1 MNIRGLII
9 IMLVLSSCRN
19 LNVSE
24 TQLVDLV
31 PTKPVF
37 ILKIQSTNVP
47 SFEKFFNG
55 FNTIINY
62 KFDSKIDN
70 FLDKPLIISYH
81 DMGNDKIQPIIITE
95 ESNIE
100 KNLEV
105 IDSTTYNGFT
115 IKQIKFNERYL
126 FSAVKNGIYLESNS
140 KLLIENSLRNST
152 YLKTENSSDML
163 RLYQISNSKISLLY
177 NGKFSKILKDND
189 LAALFFQNE
198 TSDWMQNDIDIKN
211 NKLTVNGVGVV
222 KDSLFSKINTLR
234 GIKTSKF
241 NFKSVV
247 PLNFKKIERFSHN
260 HFEYISNLKN
270 FVSID
275 EFKKISNDSL
285 FYDINEIG
293 NIFLENDT
301 ISISVFKNIN
311 KLKSKI
317 LETTKSMSKYRGY
330 DIFELGDGLFLTENI
345 NRGFPL
351 QKQKFATLL
360 ENKLI
365 LSNYSNPLE
374 YIILNYT
381 NKSTLDFSQDFDKKF
396 QNLPETSNILRIYN
410 TNNFAKDL
418 SKKLNVDS
426 EKYNFWYDHTF
437 VDENVIYNT
446 RFTEKL
452 NEQFVEKGPKVVF
465 NLKLNDEISLAP
477 KWVKNYV
484 TKKPEILTQD
494 KSNNLYLISE
504 DGNIVWRKKIE
515 DQIIGKVHQVD
526 LYKNGRLQYAFVTN
540 ESFMII
546 DKNGNLVKK
555 IKHKNNNKVIGL
567 SVFDYDKNRNYR
579 FLICFENDIK
589 MLDSNMKTVRGFS
602 TKNIRSHISALP
614 KHFRIGSKDFLVVK
628 TEKKLLILDRRG
640 NIRLN
645 IDEKIKSPT
654 SETFINKNS
663 FIYVMNNDLVT
674 VDLKG
679 NAKITPLPL
688 DSEYGFVANQN
699 NLIYVSENVMTI
711 NNINFELKFGNYT
724 NPQLFFDEIVSV
736 TDLDLKKIYLFNNN
750 GSPIENF
757 PIYGTGVIDISTK
770 KNKSKLLVTLGE
782 KNEILVYLIN

>member
-1 MNIRGLII
+1 MSVRGLII
-9 IMLVLSSCRN
+9 IMLVLSSCKN
-19 LNVSE
+19 FNVSE

-37 ILKIQSTNVP
+37 ILKIQSTTVP
-47 SFEKFFNG
+47 NFEKFFNG

-81 DMGNDKIQPIIITE
+81 DMGNDKIQPIIITDE
-95 ESNIE
+95 LNIE

-105 IDSTTYNGFT
+105 IDSTIYNGFT
-115 IKQIKFNERYL
+115 IKQIKFNESYL
-126 FSAVKNGIYLESNS
+126 FSAVKNGIYLESKS

-152 YLKTENSSDML
+152 HLKTENSSDML
-163 RLYQISNSKISLLY
+163 RLYQISNSNISLLY
-177 NGKFSKILKDND
+177 NGKISKILKDND
-189 LAALFFQNE
+189 LATLFFQNE
-198 TSDWMQNDIDIKN
+198 ASDWMQNDIDIKN
-211 NKLTVNGVGVV
+211 NKLTVNGVAIV
-222 KDSLFSKINTLR
+222 KDSLFNKINTLR

-260 HFEYISNLKN
+260 HFKYISNLKN
-270 FVSID
+270 FVSVD
-275 EFKKISNDSL
+275 EFQKISNDSL
-285 FYDINEIG
+285 FYNINEIG

-301 ISISVFKNIN
+301 ISVSVFKNIN

-330 DIFELGDGLFLTENI
+330 DIFELSDGLFLTENI
-345 NRGFPL
+345 NSGFPL
-351 QKQKFATLL
+351 QKQKFAALI

-365 LSNYSNPLE
+365 ISNYSNSLE

-381 NKSTLDFSQDFDKKF
+381 NKSTLGFSQDFDKKF
-396 QNLPETSNILRIYN
+396 QNLPETSNVLRIYN
-410 TNNFAKDL
+410 TNNFAEDL
-418 SKKLNVDS
+418 LKKLNIDP

-437 VDENVIYNT
+437 VDENVVYNT

-452 NEQFVEKGPKVVF
+452 SEQFVEKGPKVVF
-465 NLKLNDEISLAP
+465 NLKFNDEISLAP

-494 KSNNLYLISE
+494 KSNNLYLVSE

-540 ESFMII
+540 ESFIII

-555 IKHKNNNKVIGL
+555 VKHKNNNKVIGL

-589 MLDSNMKTVRGFS
+589 MLDSTMKKVRGFS
-602 TKNIRSHISALP
+602 TKNFQSPISALP

-628 TEKKLLILDRRG
+628 TDKKLLILDRRG

-654 SETFINKNS
+654 SETFVNKNS
-663 FIYVMNNDLVT
+663 FIYVSNNNLVT

-699 NLIYVSENVMTI
+699 NMIYLSENVMTI

-736 TDLDLKKIYLFNNN
+736 TDLDLKKIYLFNSD

-757 PIYGTGVIDISTK
+757 PIYGTSVIDINTK
-770 KNKSKLLVTLGE
+770 KNKSKQLVTLGE
-782 KNEILVYLIN
+782 KNEILVYSIN

>member
-19 LNVSE
+19 FNVSE

-47 SFEKFFNG
+47 NFEKFFNG

-81 DMGNDKIQPIIITE
+81 DMGNDKFQPIIITDE
-95 ESNIE
+95 LNIE

-115 IKQIKFNERYL
+115 IKQIKFNESYL
-126 FSAVKNGIYLESNS
+126 FSAVKNGIYLESKS

-152 YLKTENSSDML
+152 HLKTENSSDML

-211 NKLTVNGVGVV
+211 NKLTVNGVAVI

-270 FVSID
+270 FVSVD

-330 DIFELGDGLFLTENI
+330 DIFELSDGLFLTENI

-365 LSNYSNPLE
+365 LSNYPNPLE

-381 NKSTLDFSQDFDKKF
+381 NKSTLGFSQDFEKKF
-396 QNLPETSNILRIYN
+396 QNLPETSNVLRIYN

-418 SKKLNVDS
+418 LQKLNIDS

-437 VDENVIYNT
+437 VDENVVYNT

-452 NEQFVEKGPKVVF
+452 SEQFVEKGPKVVF
-465 NLKLNDEISLAP
+465 NLKFNDEISLAP

-494 KSNNLYLISE
+494 RSNNLYLVGE

-526 LYKNGRLQYAFVTN
+526 LYRNGRLQYAFVTN

-555 IKHKNNNKVIGL
+555 VKHKNNKKVIGL

-602 TKNIRSHISALP
+602 TKNIQSPISALP

-674 VDLKG
+674 IDLKG

-711 NNINFELKFGNYT
+711 NNVNFELKFGNYT

-736 TDLDLKKIYLFNNN
+736 TDLDLKKIYLFNSD

-757 PIYGTGVIDISTK
+757 PIYGTGVVDINTK

-782 KNEILVYLIN
+782 KNEILVYSIN

>member
-1 MNIRGLII
+1 M
-9 IMLVLSSCRN
+9 
-19 LNVSE
+19 
-24 TQLVDLV
+24 
-31 PTKPVF
+31 
-37 ILKIQSTNVP
+37 
-47 SFEKFFNG
+47 
-55 FNTIINY
+55 
-62 KFDSKIDN
+62 
-70 FLDKPLIISYH
+70 
-81 DMGNDKIQPIIITE
+81 
-95 ESNIE
+95 
-100 KNLEV
+100 
-105 IDSTTYNGFT
+105 
-115 IKQIKFNERYL
+115 
-126 FSAVKNGIYLESNS
+126 
-140 KLLIENSLRNST
+140 
-152 YLKTENSSDML
+152 
-163 RLYQISNSKISLLY
+163 
-177 NGKFSKILKDND
+177 
-189 LAALFFQNE
+189 
-198 TSDWMQNDIDIKN
+198 
-211 NKLTVNGVGVV
+211 
-222 KDSLFSKINTLR
+222 
-234 GIKTSKF
+234 
-241 NFKSVV
+241 
-247 PLNFKKIERFSHN
+247 
-260 HFEYISNLKN
+260 KN

-494 KSNNLYLISE
+494 RSNNLYLVGE

-555 IKHKNNNKVIGL
+555 VKHKNNKKVIGL

-654 SETFINKNS
+654 SETYVNKNS

-674 VDLKG
+674 VDLEG

-711 NNINFELKFGNYT
+711 NNVNFELKFGNYT
-724 NPQLFFDEIVSV
+724 NPQIFFDEIISV
-736 TDLDLKKIYLFNNN
+736 TDLDLKKIYLFNSD
-750 GSPIENF
+750 GSTLENF
-757 PIYGTGVIDISTK
+757 PIYGTSVIDISAK
-770 KNKSKLLVTLGE
+770 KNTSKLLVTLGE

>member
-1 MNIRGLII
+1 MSVRGLII
-9 IMLVLSSCRN
+9 IMLVLSSCKN
-19 LNVSE
+19 FNVSE

-37 ILKIQSTNVP
+37 ILKIQSTTVP
-47 SFEKFFNG
+47 NFEKFFNG

-81 DMGNDKIQPIIITE
+81 DMGNDKIQPIIITDE
-95 ESNIE
+95 LNIE

-105 IDSTTYNGFT
+105 IDSTIYNGFT
-115 IKQIKFNERYL
+115 IKQIKFNESYL
-126 FSAVKNGIYLESNS
+126 FSAVKNGIYLESKS

-152 YLKTENSSDML
+152 HLKTKNSSDML
-163 RLYQISNSKISLLY
+163 RLYQISNSNISLLY
-177 NGKFSKILKDND
+177 NGKISKILKDND
-189 LAALFFQNE
+189 LATLFFQNE
-198 TSDWMQNDIDIKN
+198 ASDWMQNDIDIKN
-211 NKLTVNGVGVV
+211 NKLTVNGVAIV
-222 KDSLFSKINTLR
+222 KDSLFNKINTLR

-260 HFEYISNLKN
+260 HFKYISNLKN
-270 FVSID
+270 FVSVD
-275 EFKKISNDSL
+275 EFQKISNDSL
-285 FYDINEIG
+285 FYNINEIG

-301 ISISVFKNIN
+301 ISVSVFKNIN

-330 DIFELGDGLFLTENI
+330 DIFELSDGLFLTENI
-345 NRGFPL
+345 NSGFPL
-351 QKQKFATLL
+351 QKQKFATLI

-365 LSNYSNPLE
+365 ISNYSNSLE

-381 NKSTLDFSQDFDKKF
+381 NKSTLGFSQDFDKKF
-396 QNLPETSNILRIYN
+396 QNLPETSNVLRIYN
-410 TNNFAKDL
+410 TNNFAEDL
-418 SKKLNVDS
+418 LKKLNIDP

-437 VDENVIYNT
+437 VDENVVYNT

-452 NEQFVEKGPKVVF
+452 SEQFVEKGPKVVF
-465 NLKLNDEISLAP
+465 NLKFNDEISLAP

-494 KSNNLYLISE
+494 KSNNLYLVSE

-540 ESFMII
+540 ESFIII

-555 IKHKNNNKVIGL
+555 VKHKNNNKVIGL

-589 MLDSNMKTVRGFS
+589 MLDSTMKKVRGFS
-602 TKNIRSHISALP
+602 TKNFQSPISALP

-628 TEKKLLILDRRG
+628 TDKKLLILDRRG

-654 SETFINKNS
+654 SETFVNKNS
-663 FIYVMNNDLVT
+663 FIYVSNNNLVT

-699 NLIYVSENVMTI
+699 NMIYLSENVMTI

-736 TDLDLKKIYLFNNN
+736 TDLDLKKIYLFNSD

-757 PIYGTGVIDISTK
+757 PIYGTSVIDINTK
-770 KNKSKLLVTLGE
+770 KNKSKQLVTLGE
-782 KNEILVYLIN
+782 KNEILVYSIN

>member
-1 MNIRGLII
+1 MSVRGLII
-9 IMLVLSSCRN
+9 IMLVLSSCKN
-19 LNVSE
+19 FNVSE

-37 ILKIQSTNVP
+37 ILKIQSTTVP
-47 SFEKFFNG
+47 NFEKFFNG

-81 DMGNDKIQPIIITE
+81 DMGNDKIQPIIITDE
-95 ESNIE
+95 LNIE

-105 IDSTTYNGFT
+105 IDSTIYNGFT
-115 IKQIKFNERYL
+115 IKQIKFNESYL
-126 FSAVKNGIYLESNS
+126 FSAVKNGIYLESKS

-152 YLKTENSSDML
+152 HLKTKNSSDML
-163 RLYQISNSKISLLY
+163 RLYQISNSNISLLY
-177 NGKFSKILKDND
+177 NGKISKILKDND
-189 LAALFFQNE
+189 LATLFFQNE
-198 TSDWMQNDIDIKN
+198 ASDWMQNDIDIKN
-211 NKLTVNGVGVV
+211 NKLTVNGVAIV
-222 KDSLFSKINTLR
+222 KDSLFNKINTLR

-260 HFEYISNLKN
+260 HFKYISNLKN
-270 FVSID
+270 FVSVD
-275 EFKKISNDSL
+275 EFQKISNDSL
-285 FYDINEIG
+285 FYNINEIG

-301 ISISVFKNIN
+301 ISVSVFKNIN

-330 DIFELGDGLFLTENI
+330 DIFELSDGLFLTENI
-345 NRGFPL
+345 NSGFPL
-351 QKQKFATLL
+351 QKQKFAALI

-365 LSNYSNPLE
+365 ISNYSNSLE

-381 NKSTLDFSQDFDKKF
+381 NKSTLGFSQDFDKKF
-396 QNLPETSNILRIYN
+396 QNLPETSNVLRIYN
-410 TNNFAKDL
+410 TNNFAEDL
-418 SKKLNVDS
+418 LKKLNIDP

-437 VDENVIYNT
+437 VDENVVYNT

-452 NEQFVEKGPKVVF
+452 SEQFVEKGPKVVF
-465 NLKLNDEISLAP
+465 NLKFNDEISLAP

-494 KSNNLYLISE
+494 KSNNLYLVSE

-540 ESFMII
+540 ESFIII

-555 IKHKNNNKVIGL
+555 VKHKNNNKVIGL

-589 MLDSNMKTVRGFS
+589 MLDSTMKKVRGFS
-602 TKNIRSHISALP
+602 TKNFQSPISALP

-628 TEKKLLILDRRG
+628 TDKKLLILDRRG

-654 SETFINKNS
+654 SETFVNKNS
-663 FIYVMNNDLVT
+663 FIYVSNNNLVT

-699 NLIYVSENVMTI
+699 NMIYVSENVMTI

-736 TDLDLKKIYLFNNN
+736 TDLDLKKIYLFNSD

-757 PIYGTGVIDISTK
+757 PIYGTSVIDINTK
-770 KNKSKLLVTLGE
+770 KNKSKQLVTLGE
-782 KNEILVYLIN
+782 KNEILVYSIN

>member
-381 NKSTLDFSQDFDKKF
+381 NKSTLGFSQDFEKKF

-555 IKHKNNNKVIGL
+555 VKHKNNKKVIGL

-674 VDLKG
+674 VDLEG

-711 NNINFELKFGNYT
+711 NNVNFELKFGNYT
-724 NPQLFFDEIVSV
+724 NPQIFFDEIISV
-736 TDLDLKKIYLFNNN
+736 TDLDLKKIYLFNSD
-750 GSPIENF
+750 GSTLENF
-757 PIYGTGVIDISTK
+757 PIYGTSVIDISAK
-770 KNKSKLLVTLGE
+770 KNTSKLLVTLGE